1 MFLLKKTHNLDNVKP
16 CCYSRTHLFVV
27 TKVKKKLARKIEK
40 AQQIQKE
47 AKLQAAFKIRASQG
61 RAGLRRTDRLT

>member
-47 AKLQAAFKIRASQG
+47 A
-61 RAGLRRTDRLT
+61 AGCL